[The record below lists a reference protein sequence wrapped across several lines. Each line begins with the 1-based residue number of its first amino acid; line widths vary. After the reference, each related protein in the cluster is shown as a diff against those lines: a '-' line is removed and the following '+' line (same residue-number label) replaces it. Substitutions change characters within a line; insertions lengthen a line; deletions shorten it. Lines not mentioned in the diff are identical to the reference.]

1 VEIMKK
7 IAVLLISASLILSAG
22 CTSNF
27 KVNEDAVKEV
37 SDKITKTIINSV
49 GEEKIEKTETLTF
62 DGTGLNKISIDSSVG
77 NITIKSHESQE
88 AIVNITIT
96 AKSGSKQKAE
106 ELLESYTYTQ
116 EKTQYSIDINTSTD
130 GIDFIDGNYIETKME
145 VFLPSNIENTEIDL
159 NVGDIDI
166 DGINGSFD
174 IRSNVGKV
182 SIKNGEG
189 FCNLKT
195 DVGNIVLS
203 NFTMTKISE
212 FSVNTGDIELNP
224 ANISNAD
231 TITAETQVGTID
243 MKVPDD
249 SGYQATI
256 QEFMKDKRTL
266 SEGDGKTDINL
277 KTNVGDIEFN

>member
-1 VEIMKK
+1 MKK
-7 IAVLLISASLILSAG
+7 IAVLLISASLILASG

-49 GEEKIEKTETLTF
+49 GEEKVEKTETLTF
-62 DGTGLNKISIDSSVG
+62 DGTGLNKINIDSSVG
-77 NITIKSHESQE
+77 DITIKSHESQE

-106 ELLESYTYTQ
+106 ELLDSYTYTQ

-130 GIDFIDGNYIETKME
+130 NFDFVDGNYIETSME
-145 VFLPSNIENTEIDL
+145 IFLPSNIENTEIIL

-174 IRSNVGKV
+174 IHSNVGEV

-195 DVGNIVLS
+195 DVGDIVLS
-203 NFTMTKISE
+203 GFTMTKSSE
-212 FSVNTGDIELNP
+212 FSVNTGDIKINP
-224 ANISNAD
+224 ADISNAD
-231 TITAETQVGTID
+231 TITAETQVGTIE
-243 MKVPDD
+243 MNMPAD
-249 SGYQATI
+249 SGYQASI
-256 QEFMKDKRTL
+256 EEFMEDKRTV
-266 SEGDGKTDINL
+266 SEGDGKTEISL

>member
-1 VEIMKK
+1 MKK
-7 IAVLLISASLILSAG
+7 IALLLISVSLILASG

-49 GEEKIEKTETLTF
+49 GEEKVEKTETLTF
-62 DGTGLNKISIDSSVG
+62 DGTGLNKINIDSSVG
-77 NITIKSHESQE
+77 DITIKSHESQE

-106 ELLESYTYTQ
+106 ELLEDYTYTQ
-116 EKTQYSIDINTSTD
+116 EKTQYSIDINTSTENF
-130 GIDFIDGNYIETKME
+130 DFVDGNYIETSME
-145 VFLPSNIENTEIDL
+145 IFLPSNIENTEIIL

-174 IRSNVGKV
+174 IHSNVGEV

-195 DVGNIVLS
+195 DVGDIVLS
-203 NFTMTKISE
+203 GFTMTKSSE
-212 FSVNTGDIELNP
+212 FSVNTGDIEINP
-224 ANISNAD
+224 ADISNAD
-231 TITAETQVGTID
+231 TITAETQVGTIE
-243 MKVPDD
+243 MNIPAD
-249 SGYQATI
+249 SGYQASI
-256 QEFMKDKRTL
+256 EEFMEDKRTV
-266 SEGDGKTDINL
+266 SEGDGKTEISL
-277 KTNVGDIEFN
+277 KTNVGDIKFN

>member
-7 IAVLLISASLILSAG
+7 IAVLLISASLILASG

-27 KVNEDAVKEV
+27 KVNEDAVKDV

-49 GEEKIEKTETLTF
+49 GEEKVEKTETLTF
-62 DGTGLNKISIDSSVG
+62 DGTGLNKIKIDSSVG
-77 NITIKSHESQE
+77 NITIKSHNSQE
-88 AIVNITIT
+88 VIVNLTIA

-106 ELLESYTYTQ
+106 ELLEEYTYTQ

-130 GIDFIDGNYIETKME
+130 NFDFVDGNHIETSME
-145 VFLPSNIENTEIDL
+145 VFLPSNIENTEIAL

-174 IRSNVGKV
+174 IHSNVGKV
-182 SIKNGEG
+182 SIQNGEG

-203 NFTMTKISE
+203 NFTLTKSSE

-256 QEFMKDKRTL
+256 EEFMKDKRTV
-266 SEGDGKTDINL
+266 SEGDGRTEINL

>member
-7 IAVLLISASLILSAG
+7 IALLLISASLILASG

-49 GEEKIEKTETLTF
+49 GEEKAEKTETLTF
-62 DGTGLNKISIDSSVG
+62 DGTGLNKINIDSSVG
-77 NITIKSHESQE
+77 NITIKSHDSQE
-88 AIVNITIT
+88 AIVNITIA

-116 EKTQYSIDINTSTD
+116 EKTQYSIDINTKTD
-130 GIDFIDGNYIETKME
+130 DFNLVDGNQIETSME
-145 VFLPSNIENTEIDL
+145 IFLPSNIENTEIVL

-174 IRSNVGKV
+174 IHSNVGAV
-182 SIKNGEG
+182 SIQNGEG

-195 DVGNIVLS
+195 DVGNLVLS
-203 NFTMTKISE
+203 NFTITKSSE

-249 SGYQATI
+249 SGYQASI
-256 QEFMKDKRTL
+256 EEFMKDKRTV
-266 SEGDGKTDINL
+266 SEGDGKTEINL

>member
-1 VEIMKK
+1 M
-7 IAVLLISASLILSAG
+7 
-22 CTSNF
+22 
-27 KVNEDAVKEV
+27 
-37 SDKITKTIINSV
+37 
-49 GEEKIEKTETLTF
+49 
-62 DGTGLNKISIDSSVG
+62 
-77 NITIKSHESQE
+77 
-88 AIVNITIT
+88 
-96 AKSGSKQKAE
+96 
-106 ELLESYTYTQ
+106 
-116 EKTQYSIDINTSTD
+116 
-130 GIDFIDGNYIETKME
+130 DGNHIETSME
-145 VFLPSNIENTEIDL
+145 VFLPSNIENTEIAL

-174 IRSNVGKV
+174 IHSNVGKV
-182 SIKNGEG
+182 SIQNGEG

-203 NFTMTKISE
+203 NFTLTKSSE

-256 QEFMKDKRTL
+256 EEFMKDKRTV
-266 SEGDGKTDINL
+266 SEGDGRTEINL

>member
-1 VEIMKK
+1 MKK
-7 IAVLLISASLILSAG
+7 IAVLLITASLILASG

-49 GEEKIEKTETLTF
+49 GEEKVEKTETLTF
-62 DGTGLNKISIDSSVG
+62 DGTGLNKINIDSSVG
-77 NITIKSHESQE
+77 DITIKSHESQE

-106 ELLESYTYTQ
+106 ELLDSYTYTQ

-130 GIDFIDGNYIETKME
+130 NFDFVDGNYIETSME
-145 VFLPSNIENTEIDL
+145 IFLPSNIENTEIIL

-174 IRSNVGKV
+174 IHSNVGEV
-182 SIKNGEG
+182 RIKNGEG

-195 DVGNIVLS
+195 DVGDIVLS
-203 NFTMTKISE
+203 GFTMTKSSE
-212 FSVNTGDIELNP
+212 FSVNTGDIKINP
-224 ANISNAD
+224 ADISNAD
-231 TITAETQVGTID
+231 TITAETQVGTIE
-243 MKVPDD
+243 MNMPAD
-249 SGYQATI
+249 SGYQASI
-256 QEFMKDKRTL
+256 EEFMEDKRTV
-266 SEGDGKTDINL
+266 SEGDGKTEISL